1 MEYQEESSNRPF
13 IVASVA
19 LGGLFVAG
27 LVSLGLYAFK
37 IKPAQASASATQIAE
52 INISN
57 TQVAVYAEATSVAQV
72 AAVVSSDTEQQARLA
87 SSLGSDANEAAIDS
101 VEVLPAEPIVVQAQ
115 VSSPNSESS
124 IVETDNK
131 VIASSS
137 TSDLNNDANT
147 SLVSVDM
154 AEGVAS
160 PETLPDTGFA
170 DEVGLPVLVLAMM
183 VLISVVIVT
192 RSVRRFAN
200 G

>member
-52 INISN
+52 INVSN

-72 AAVVSSDTEQQARLA
+72 AAVVSSDNEQQARVA
-87 SSLGSDANEAAIDS
+87 ASLGSDANESAIDS
-101 VEVLPAEPIVVQAQ
+101 VEVLPAEPVDVVQAP
-115 VSSPNSESS
+115 VSSTNSEASV
-124 IVETDNK
+124 VETANK
-131 VIASSS
+131 AIASSGI
-137 TSDLNNDANT
+137 NDVDV
-147 SLVSVDM
+147 SSGSVDVV
-154 AEGVAS
+154 EGVAS

-170 DEVGLPVLVLAMM
+170 DEVGLPVLVFAMLL
-183 VLISVVIVT
+183 LISIVIVT

>member
-52 INISN
+52 INVSN
-57 TQVAVYAEATSVAQV
+57 TQIAVYAEATSVAQV
-72 AAVVSSDTEQQARLA
+72 AAVVSSDTEQQARVA
-87 SSLGSDANEAAIDS
+87 ASLGSDANESAIDS
-101 VEVLPAEPIVVQAQ
+101 VEVLPAEPVDVVQAP
-115 VSSPNSESS
+115 VSSTNSEASV
-124 IVETDNK
+124 VETANK
-131 VIASSS
+131 AIASSGI
-137 TSDLNNDANT
+137 NDVDV
-147 SLVSVDM
+147 SSGSVDVV
-154 AEGVAS
+154 EGVAS

-170 DEVGLPVLVLAMM
+170 DEVGLPVLVFAMLL
-183 VLISVVIVT
+183 LISIVIVT

>member
-13 IVASVA
+13 VVASVA

-52 INISN
+52 INVSN

-72 AAVVSSDTEQQARLA
+72 AAVVSSDTEQQARVA
-87 SSLGSDANEAAIDS
+87 SSLGSDANESAIDN
-101 VEVLPAEPIVVQAQ
+101 VEILPAEPVAVVQAP
-115 VSSPNSESS
+115 VSSTNSEASV
-124 IVETDNK
+124 VETANK
-131 VIASSS
+131 AITSSGI
-137 TSDLNNDANT
+137 NDVDV
-147 SLVSVDM
+147 SSGSVDIV
-154 AEGVAS
+154 EGVAS
-160 PETLPDTGFA
+160 PEMLPDTGFA
-170 DEVGLPVLVLAMM
+170 DEVGLPVLVFAMLL
-183 VLISVVIVT
+183 LISIVIVT

>member
-37 IKPAQASASATQIAE
+37 IKPAQAGASATQIAE
-52 INISN
+52 INVSN

-170 DEVGLPVLVLAMM
+170 DEVGLPVLVLAMF

>member
-52 INISN
+52 INVSN

-72 AAVVSSDTEQQARLA
+72 AAVVSSDTEQQARVA
-87 SSLGSDANEAAIDS
+87 ASLGSDANESAIDS

-170 DEVGLPVLVLAMM
+170 DEVGLPVLVLAMF

>member
-1 MEYQEESSNRPF
+1 MEYQDESSNRPF
-13 IVASVA
+13 IVASLA

-52 INISN
+52 INVSN

-72 AAVVSSDTEQQARLA
+72 AAVVSSDTEQQARVA
-87 SSLGSDANEAAIDS
+87 ASLGSDANESAIDS
-101 VEVLPAEPIVVQAQ
+101 VEVLPAEPVDVVQAP
-115 VSSPNSESS
+115 VSSTNSEASV
-124 IVETDNK
+124 VETANK
-131 VIASSS
+131 AIASSGI
-137 TSDLNNDANT
+137 NDVDV
-147 SLVSVDM
+147 SSGSVDVV
-154 AEGVAS
+154 EGVAS

-170 DEVGLPVLVLAMM
+170 DEVGLPVVVFAMLL
-183 VLISVVIVT
+183 LISIVIVT

>member
-52 INISN
+52 INVSN

-72 AAVVSSDTEQQARLA
+72 AAVVSSDNEQQARVA
-87 SSLGSDANEAAIDS
+87 SSLGSDINESAIDS
-101 VEVLPAEPIVVQAQ
+101 VEVLPAEPVDVVQAP
-115 VSSPNSESS
+115 VSSTNSEASV
-124 IVETDNK
+124 VETANK
-131 VIASSS
+131 AMASSGI
-137 TSDLNNDANT
+137 NDVD
-147 SLVSVDM
+147 VSSGTVDIV
-154 AEGVAS
+154 EGVAS

-170 DEVGLPVLVLAMM
+170 DEVGLPVLVFAMLL
-183 VLISVVIVT
+183 LISIVIVT

>member
-52 INISN
+52 INVSN

-72 AAVVSSDTEQQARLA
+72 AAVVSSDNEQQARVA
-87 SSLGSDANEAAIDS
+87 SSLGSDANESVIDS
-101 VEVLPAEPIVVQAQ
+101 VEVLPAEPVDVVQAP
-115 VSSPNSESS
+115 VSSTNSEVSV
-124 IVETDNK
+124 VETANK
-131 VIASSS
+131 AMASSGI
-137 TSDLNNDANT
+137 NDVD
-147 SLVSVDM
+147 VSSGTVDIV
-154 AEGVAS
+154 EGVAS

-170 DEVGLPVLVLAMM
+170 DEVGLPVLVFAMLL
-183 VLISVVIVT
+183 LISIVIVT

>member
-170 DEVGLPVLVLAMM
+170 DEVGLPVLVLAMF